1 MEKTSSLILAS
12 ASPRRAQIL
21 RDANIAF
28 EIIAPRV
35 EEIILLGES
44 AEAMVLRL
52 AEAKARAAAGS
63 LPAVKRQ
70 VFVLGADTTVVAGAD
85 GATILGKPTSPED
98 AARMLCLLS
107 GRTHRVLTGI
117 AVVRLLDG
125 EFRSAV
131 ESTLVT
137 FAEFSEAE
145 IARAIAS
152 GEPFDKAGAYAIQG
166 RAGRFVERVDGCY
179 FNVVGLPLH
188 RACALL
194 GELGWSADSAP
205 SA

>member
-21 RDANIAF
+21 RDADIAF
-28 EIIAPRV
+28 EIIAPRI
-35 EEIILLGES
+35 EETVLPGEP

-63 LPAVKRQ
+63 LPAAMRRI
-70 VFVLGADTTVVAGAD
+70 FVLGADTTVLAGTD

-98 AARMLCLLS
+98 AARMLRLLS

-117 AVVRLLDG
+117 AVVRLPDG
-125 EFRSAV
+125 EFRGAV

-137 FAEFSEAE
+137 FAEFGESE

-166 RAGRFVERVDGCY
+166 RAGRFVERVEGCY

-194 GELGWSADSAP
+194 GELGWSANSAP
-205 SA
+205 PA

>member
-1 MEKTSSLILAS
+1 MGETSSLVLAS

-21 RDANIAF
+21 RDAGIAF
-28 EIIAPRV
+28 EIIASRV
-35 EEIILLGES
+35 EEIILPGES

-52 AEAKARAAAGS
+52 AEVKSRAAAGT
-63 LPAVKRQ
+63 LRAATRR
-70 VFVLGADTTVVAGAD
+70 VFVLGADTAVVAGAD

-98 AARMLCLLS
+98 AARMLRLLS

-117 AVVRLLDG
+117 AVIRLPDG

-131 ESTLVT
+131 ESTRVR
-137 FAEFSEAE
+137 FAEIDDNE

-166 RAGRFVERVDGCY
+166 RAGRWVERVDGCY

-194 GELGWSADSAP
+194 GELGWSADS
-205 SA
+205 

>member
-1 MEKTSSLILAS
+1 MEKTSSLLLAS

-21 RDANIAF
+21 RDAGIAF

-35 EEIILLGES
+35 EETVLPGES

-52 AEAKARAAAGS
+52 AEAKARAAAGA

-194 GELGWSADSAP
+194 GELGWSADSTP
-205 SA
+205 SE

>member
-1 MEKTSSLILAS
+1 MEKTYSLILAS

-28 EIIAPRV
+28 EIIVPRV
-35 EEIILLGES
+35 EETELPGEP

-52 AEAKARAAAGS
+52 AEAKARAAASS
-63 LPAVKRQ
+63 LPPAKRQ

-85 GATILGKPTSPED
+85 GTTILGKPTSPED
-98 AARMLCLLS
+98 AARMLRLLS

-117 AVVRLLDG
+117 AVVRLPDG

-131 ESTLVT
+131 ESTFVT
-137 FAEFSEAE
+137 FAEIGENE

-188 RACALL
+188 RACTLL